1 MNWRSIGVLI
11 TLAVPALL
19 LPMGCDTSPTDSMGD
34 FRPVLYVEAFLK
46 AGEPV
51 EDIFVGT
58 TMPLYEVYDRT
69 ASAVS
74 DASVT
79 LEVDGAASQ
88 LQPTAGS
95 PGTYGS
101 ADLQI
106 ESGKTYRLVV
116 QAEDFVAQAVTTVPN
131 PPVVTANGADFIVNS
146 TAFSASWEGETAG
159 GYFTTKAEVEPGDP
173 IPLESLF
180 GGFGGRPFGGGFAGI
195 DTTGFAAMRD
205 SLARVQ
211 RWNYVQQKSTTLDW
225 RQFYSYGTYAF
236 KVYAIDENYADYLVS
251 SQQDPQVLDEPRFH
265 VAGGVGIFASMAAD
279 SVHFRVE

>member
-1 MNWRSIGVLI
+1 MNLRWISILI
-11 TLAVPALL
+11 CLAVPACL
-19 LPMGCDTSPTDSMGD
+19 LPMGCDTSPTGSMGD

-51 EDIFVGT
+51 DGIFVGT

-79 LEVDGAASQ
+79 IEADGALLQ

-95 PGTYGS
+95 PGTYHS
-101 ADLQI
+101 PNLQI
-106 ESGKTYRLVV
+106 QSGKTYRLTVR
-116 QAEDFVAQAVTTVPN
+116 AEDFVAQAETTVPD
-131 PPVVTANGADFIVNS
+131 PPTITANGAAFIVNG

-159 GYFTTKAEVEPGDP
+159 GYFTTKAEVAPGDA

-180 GGFGGRPFGGGFAGI
+180 GGSGRGPFGGGIAGI
-195 DTTGFAAMRD
+195 DTTGFTAMRD

-211 RWNYVQQKSTTLDW
+211 RWNYVQQKTTTLDW

-236 KVYAIDENYADYLVS
+236 MVYAIDENYADYLVS

-265 VAGGVGIFASMAAD
+265 VTGGVGIFASMAAD